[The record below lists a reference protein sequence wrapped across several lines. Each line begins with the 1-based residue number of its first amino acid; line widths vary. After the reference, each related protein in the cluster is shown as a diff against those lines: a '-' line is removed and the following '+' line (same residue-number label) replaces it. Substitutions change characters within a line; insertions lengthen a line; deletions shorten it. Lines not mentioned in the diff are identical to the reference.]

1 MLHTH
6 HWCIVESSF
15 NYILTELMDMSDKQ
29 QLGIFIV
36 VVFWGGGF
44 QIFQVTTAAEL

>member
-6 HWCIVESSF
+6 HWCIVESPF

-36 VVFWGGGF
+36 VVFVGGGF

>member
-6 HWCIVESSF
+6 HWCIVESPF

-36 VVFWGGGF
+36 VVFGGF